1 MTAWKA
7 HERRMAKRFG
17 GVRNSNR
24 GEGAEDVDPGWADI
38 ECKERA
44 KLPAWLERAMA
55 QAENAASEGQL
66 PLVVL
71 HRKGQ
76 RSDNDLVVLR
86 LGDFTQW
93 FGGAE

>member
-17 GVRNSNR
+17 GVRNGNR
-24 GEGAEDVDPGWADI
+24 GEAAADVDAGWAAI

-55 QAENAASEGQL
+55 QA
-66 PLVVL
+66 
-71 HRKGQ
+71 
-76 RSDNDLVVLR
+76 
-86 LGDFTQW
+86 
-93 FGGAE
+93 